1 MARRIT
7 LALVAALVIAVPA
20 FALEGERHSGRV
32 AEIQPDGKLVIEEIG
47 PWNGPGTGLM
57 RRTVDL
63 TSDTAVREVRPK
75 ATWGS
80 NDVMPGYDVR
90 PADRAQIKPGD
101 FVTAI
106 TKGGQEPVAV
116 ALDVVR
122 PEPGDG
128 GLASPEPGARR

>member
-7 LALVAALVIAVPA
+7 FALVAALVVAVPA
-20 FALEGERHSGRV
+20 LALEGERHSGRV
-32 AEIQPDGKLVIEEIG
+32 AEIRPDGKLVIEEMG

-57 RRTVDL
+57 RRTLDL
-63 TSDTAVREVRPK
+63 APDTTVREVRPK
-75 ATWGS
+75 VTWDS

-90 PADRAQIKPGD
+90 PADRTQIKPGD

-106 TKGGQEPVAV
+106 TNGDQQPVAV

-128 GLASPEPGARR
+128 GLASPQSGPRR